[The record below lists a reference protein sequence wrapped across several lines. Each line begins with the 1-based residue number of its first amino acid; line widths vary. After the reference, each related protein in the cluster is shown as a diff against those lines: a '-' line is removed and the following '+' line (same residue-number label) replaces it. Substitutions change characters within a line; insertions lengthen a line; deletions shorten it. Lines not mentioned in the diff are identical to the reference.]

1 MSVVSAL
8 TFTDRALAAVRRGF
22 SIIPC
27 QPCGKE
33 PLARNGA
40 KSRVNTEEG
49 VHQFASQVPV
59 DANYGICSDERFSI
73 LETDDRERFLA
84 AIGQPIPR
92 TFCVSARP
100 NRGYWIFAQTSK
112 SLAVSGN
119 PMAAGLFE
127 WRRNNQYCVGF
138 DSIHPQTKKEYRLA
152 VDIPP
157 VPFPDWLVD
166 KLLELSNARQT
177 PIPVTDEPGP
187 FTYENVLDMLV
198 ALQKREPRFD
208 FEDGKPTAGP
218 GWNVRCWNE
227 DQHSNRGGGG
237 LNSSTVVWVNE
248 RGFADAHCSHN
259 HCGYGWKEFVENWK
273 ISDLQRT
280 ITNPLTALL
289 GSGAGMRTEEGSS
302 SSSTPSPKLFDPKP
316 PAIIHHFTD
325 LGNAL
330 RFLSAYGDIFR
341 HTTARGWHSW
351 DGKRWV
357 PEARAAVVRAAAVTV
372 RGIVD
377 EIGLITKEDEKEDWS
392 KSLRK
397 WSRSSESKSRIEAM
411 IGLAQSMQ
419 GIAVSVNDFDQD
431 DWLFN
436 CQNGTV
442 DLRTGELLPHTREHL
457 LTAISPI
464 TYVENAK
471 APRWLS
477 FLDRVMEGDEAM
489 INFLARAVGYTLT
502 GSNREQC
509 FFINHGKGANGKS
522 TFMETVKHV
531 LGNYGTTTPMTTFM
545 DKKNPGIPNDLAALR
560 NSRLVL
566 ASEAER
572 TTRIAESLIK
582 ALTGG
587 EQVAARFL
595 HGEFF
600 EFTPKFKI
608 WLGTN
613 HQPQIVGTDDGIWR
627 RVNLIKWGVTIP
639 KEERDMDLSAKLME
653 EGSGILA
660 WALAGLEQYLKN
672 GLDVPEKVRVATQE
686 YREEEDSLGRFLV
699 DECVTGPSSGEA
711 QASEIYAAYRGWC
724 DSGKE
729 RPLMQ
734 KLFKLEME
742 RKGFPQKRSHR
753 GTFYQDVSLSKKTR
767 NV

>member
-1 MSVVSAL
+1 
-8 TFTDRALAAVRRGF
+8 
-22 SIIPC
+22 
-27 QPCGKE
+27 
-33 PLARNGA
+33 
-40 KSRVNTEEG
+40 
-49 VHQFASQVPV
+49 
-59 DANYGICSDERFSI
+59 
-73 LETDDRERFLA
+73 
-84 AIGQPIPR
+84 
-92 TFCVSARP
+92 
-100 NRGYWIFAQTSK
+100 
-112 SLAVSGN
+112 
-119 PMAAGLFE
+119 
-127 WRRNNQYCVGF
+127 
-138 DSIHPQTKKEYRLA
+138 
-152 VDIPP
+152 
-157 VPFPDWLVD
+157 
-166 KLLELSNARQT
+166 
-177 PIPVTDEPGP
+177 
-187 FTYENVLDMLV
+187 
-198 ALQKREPRFD
+198 
-208 FEDGKPTAGP
+208 
-218 GWNVRCWNE
+218 
-227 DQHSNRGGGG
+227 
-237 LNSSTVVWVNE
+237 
-248 RGFADAHCSHN
+248 
-259 HCGYGWKEFVENWK
+259 
-273 ISDLQRT
+273 
-280 ITNPLTALL
+280 
-289 GSGAGMRTEEGSS
+289 
-302 SSSTPSPKLFDPKP
+302 
-316 PAIIHHFTD
+316 
-325 LGNAL
+325 
-330 RFLSAYGDIFR
+330 
-341 HTTARGWHSW
+341 
-351 DGKRWV
+351 
-357 PEARAAVVRAAAVTV
+357 
-372 RGIVD
+372 
-377 EIGLITKEDEKEDWS
+377 
-392 KSLRK
+392 
-397 WSRSSESKSRIEAM
+397 
-411 IGLAQSMQ
+411 
-419 GIAVSVNDFDQD
+419 
-431 DWLFN
+431 
-436 CQNGTV
+436 
-442 DLRTGELLPHTREHL
+442 
-457 LTAISPI
+457 
-464 TYVENAK
+464 
-471 APRWLS
+471 
-477 FLDRVMEGDEAM
+477 
-489 INFLARAVGYTLT
+489 
-502 GSNREQC
+502 
-509 FFINHGKGANGKS
+509 
-522 TFMETVKHV
+522 METVKHV

-767 NV
+767 KV